1 MRNSLQHRLL
11 VYFLIVSLLPSI
23 LFFSY
28 YLFSTQRN
36 TAQQLQQDRQ
46 ILLDHAMEKIENQ
59 LTQVNEFVSWIQQEE
74 TINGLLERTEEQAT
88 VYNEKNHLASQ
99 MLRDQFAYRPITQY
113 MLSFVLLG
121 DNGIDLRGG
130 TEAYLIDKKQIE
142 QVISTQQKDQY
153 WGGRI
158 QNLTQLTEN
167 QTIIVYCRPIAHRES
182 GKHIGDLVI
191 LFSPQLVSSELT
203 DILALD
209 DGRID
214 LYNHAGDLIFSSGE
228 ASQADTQTL
237 STQAL
242 STGWT
247 LVQTVEAHA
256 LNQQLRSVIESTLIL
271 AITIIVAM
279 IFLSVFLSQN
289 LAAPINRMAVR
300 IRRIS
305 EGNFSHLPEVTEPHP
320 NSEMEELDRRIQDM
334 GYNIQMLLH
343 QQEEK
348 QKLELQ
354 MLQAQMNP
362 HFLYNTL
369 ASIRLMASL
378 QGKNSVSGMIEALSS
393 LLRANLS
400 GSSDIIPLAEEI
412 ELLNSYLYIQDT
424 RLKGRLRYRFDVPD
438 ELRDKQVLKFILQPI
453 AENAVLHGI
462 GNRSLGGEICLR
474 AWTENDV
481 LLLEITDDGQ
491 GMDEA
496 TMQDL
501 RSKLANWNALD
512 TSREHGIALCNVQA
526 RIQLRWGNTYGL
538 EINSILDKGTC
549 VRMRV
554 PLLIVGDQE
563 ESGMDDF
570 AKGSD
575 C

>member
-11 VYFLIVSLLPSI
+11 VYFLIVSLLPAV

-28 YLFSTQRN
+28 YLFSTQQN

-74 TINGLLERTEEQAT
+74 TINGLLERTEEQAA
-88 VYNEKNHLASQ
+88 VYDEENHSASQ

-113 MLSFVLLG
+113 MLSFILLG

-142 QVISTQQKDQY
+142 QVIFTQPKDQY
-153 WGGRI
+153 WGGQI

-167 QTIIVYCRPIAHRES
+167 QTVIVYCRPIAQRES
-182 GKHIGDLVI
+182 GEHIGNLVI
-191 LFSPQLVSSELT
+191 LFSPRLVSSELT

-228 ASQADTQTL
+228 ASHADTQTL

-247 LVQTVEAHA
+247 LVQTVESHA

-279 IFLSVFLSQN
+279 IFLSIFLSQN

-300 IRRIS
+300 IRQIS
-305 EGNFSHLPEVTEPHP
+305 EGNFSHLPEVTEHHP

-334 GYNIQMLLH
+334 GDNIQMLMH

-424 RLKGRLRYRFDVPD
+424 RLKGRLRYQFNVPD

-462 GNRSLGGEICLR
+462 GNRPLGGEILLR
-474 AWTENDV
+474 VWIENDV

-491 GMDEA
+491 GMDEP

-512 TSREHGIALCNVQA
+512 TSQGHGIALCNVQA
-526 RIQLRWGNTYGL
+526 RIQLRWGNAYGL

-549 VRMRV
+549 VRVRV
-554 PLLIVGDQE
+554 PLLNAE
-563 ESGMDDF
+563 Y
-570 AKGSD
+570 
-575 C
+575 